1 MLDESQTIFGGAY
14 FMSKY
19 TKEFKLKLVKEYLKG
34 ELGCK
39 SLAKK
44 YNIASTPL
52 RGWIKRYK
60 EHEIKGL
67 ERNNVSYDGNFKI
80 SVVEYMHNN
89 HLSLTETASKY
100 NLGNANIIA
109 KWEQIYYEEGPQSL
123 FSEKRG
129 RKSKISS
136 KPNKKKISKATEKDL
151 IEEVQYLRMENAY
164 LKKLHALI
172 QERDN
177 PQKKKK

>member
-19 TKEFKLKLVKEYLKG
+19 TKEFKLKLVKEYLK
-34 ELGCK
+34 
-39 SLAKK
+39 
-44 YNIASTPL
+44 
-52 RGWIKRYK
+52 
-60 EHEIKGL
+60 
-67 ERNNVSYDGNFKI
+67 
-80 SVVEYMHNN
+80 
-89 HLSLTETASKY
+89 
-100 NLGNANIIA
+100 
-109 KWEQIYYEEGPQSL
+109 WEQIYYEEGPQSL

-129 RKSKISS
+129 RKSKMSS

-164 LKKLHALI
+164 SKKLHALI